1 VVSLLYQKGRDS
13 RIFQAQDRAIDDFD
27 PKLVGGSDA
36 VDPSS
41 FKFRHRQAARVN
53 GCMSYGGG
61 NRGKSRLVAQRG
73 GEQATCAASRDLLEV
88 SELDLERDCA
98 AADTGVLAVPPH
110 LVHDLSKRIA
120 RPIRARRMQV
130 RTPPLYRLAGVAV

>member
-1 VVSLLYQKGRDS
+1 VRTRRHPGAERPS
-13 RIFQAQDRAIDDFD
+13 RRKERFEQ
-27 PKLVGGSDA
+27 
-36 VDPSS
+36 
-41 FKFRHRQAARVN
+41 RVAELFEFA
-53 GCMSYGGG
+53 
-61 NRGKSRLVAQRG
+61 SRPDLHQ
-73 GEQATCAASRDLLEV
+73 TCAASRDLLEV

-130 RTPPLYRLAGVAV
+130 RTPPLYRLAGVAA